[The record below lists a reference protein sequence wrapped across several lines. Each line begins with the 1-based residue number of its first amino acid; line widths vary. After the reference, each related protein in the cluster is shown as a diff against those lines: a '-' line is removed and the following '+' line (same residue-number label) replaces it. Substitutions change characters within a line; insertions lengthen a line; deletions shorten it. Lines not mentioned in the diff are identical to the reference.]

1 MSCLRKDRSEPEPD
15 FPFFSF
21 DRKPVPGGTGSPR
34 KTWQNGITG
43 NKPQPKEITMTAA
56 PSMTAK
62 LTATTVLLAGVG
74 ILALG
79 YVLHLVQ
86 QPPAGAGWR
95 HAATVAMPAALV
107 APAPSRGSNAEGTGL
122 AGAGDTTT
130 ARGRN

>member
-1 MSCLRKDRSEPEPD
+1 
-15 FPFFSF
+15 
-21 DRKPVPGGTGSPR
+21 
-34 KTWQNGITG
+34 
-43 NKPQPKEITMTAA
+43 MTAA

-95 HAATVAMPAALV
+95 HA
-107 APAPSRGSNAEGTGL
+107 EGTGL